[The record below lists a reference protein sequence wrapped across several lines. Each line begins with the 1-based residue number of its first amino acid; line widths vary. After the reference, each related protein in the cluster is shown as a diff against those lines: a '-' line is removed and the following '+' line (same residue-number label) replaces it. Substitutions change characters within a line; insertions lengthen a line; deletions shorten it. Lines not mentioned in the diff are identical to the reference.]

1 MKKIFT
7 LLIVFS
13 FISPVFATQKL
24 TKKAIHAKIL
34 ELEKSGILDK
44 ESAQKA
50 YKKLEAMT
58 EEELLK
64 LEEAAHKV
72 INKK

>member
-1 MKKIFT
+1 MA
-7 LLIVFS
+7 FS
-13 FISPVFATQKL
+13 FISPVLAAQKL

-34 ELEKSGILDK
+34 ELEKNGILDK

-58 EEELLK
+58 EEELQK
-64 LEEAAHKV
+64 LEEETHKV